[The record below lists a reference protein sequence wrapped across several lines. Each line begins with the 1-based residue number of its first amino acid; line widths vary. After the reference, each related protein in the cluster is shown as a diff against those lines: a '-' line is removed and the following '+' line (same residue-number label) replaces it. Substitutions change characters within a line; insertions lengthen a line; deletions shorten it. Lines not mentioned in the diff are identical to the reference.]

1 MTFCSHNSYFDEP
14 SSLVGWSLFHFL
26 VFLASNCPV
35 LCSPFVALEKV
46 GLAVVAAVF
55 GCYGPRQGI
64 LERGSFGMWTI
75 DATVLDHNV
84 GLLELELRRVKM
96 MQPSCC
102 AEGLRGVEQCCA
114 SRPEQG

>member
-1 MTFCSHNSYFDEP
+1 M
-14 SSLVGWSLFHFL
+14 
-26 VFLASNCPV
+26 
-35 LCSPFVALEKV
+35 CSPFVALEKV

-75 DATVLDHNV
+75 DATVPDHNV

-114 SRPEQG
+114 SRGEQG